1 MRMLPHPVKP
11 IPIWIGASS
20 EAALTRAVKLAEGW
34 HGSRLS
40 PEEAAPT
47 VRRIREQRP
56 GAGFAI
62 SLRYGWDG
70 KDEGALRACLAAY
83 GTAGVEHVLVEPA
96 ERALKDWL
104 RRGARRARGRA
115 ARRISQRHFS
125 SSHWRRPMPRA
136 DMGPGL
142 RRDD

>member
-1 MRMLPHPVKP
+1 MLPRPVKP

-20 EAALTRAVKLAEGW
+20 EAVLTRAVKLAEGW

-40 PEEAAPT
+40 PEEAAPI

-70 KDEGALRACLAAY
+70 KDEGALHAPVWPPMAQRASSMFWSSPPSARSRIGCA
-83 GTAGVEHVLVEPA
+83 VERVA
-96 ERALKDWL
+96 
-104 RRGARRARGRA
+104 RA
-115 ARRISQRHFS
+115 AE
-125 SSHWRRPMPRA
+125 PL
-136 DMGPGL
+136 GV
-142 RRDD
+142 